1 MMRLIHPKLNFIV
14 VLCLAVLSGCAVG
27 TKYRRPAVQAP
38 DQFRGPAPEVTSPGT
53 ASNSVGDLNWES
65 VYQDEHL
72 RQLIRTALERN
83 YDVRIAA
90 ERVIAAQAQLGI
102 TRADQLPTVGVGASL
117 FSERQSL
124 GRQIPPIQRE
134 AGNVTASFFWELD
147 FWGKYRKATESA
159 RANLAATE
167 WGRRTVVNTLIS
179 NVASSYLQLRD
190 LDAQLEITRKT
201 LQSREESLRL
211 TQNLADGGRASMA
224 DVRQAEQL
232 VYTASAA
239 IPTLEQQI
247 EQEENFISAL
257 LGQNPGAIARGRT
270 LQEQPRLSSIP
281 AGLPSE
287 LLERRPDI
295 RQAEEDL
302 IAANAQIGVAKAALF
317 PSISLTGTA
326 GFQSSSLTN
335 LFTGPAGIWNAGAS
349 LFQPVFEGGRLRN
362 NVRFTESQQRQL
374 LLRYEQTVQNAFR
387 DVSDSLIA
395 YRKTSEARQEQEHL
409 VTAAQDSARLARVRY
424 EAGSAA
430 YLEVL
435 TNETNFYDAELSL
448 SRARLN
454 ETLALVQLYN
464 SLGGGWK

>member
-1 MMRLIHPKLNFIV
+1 
-14 VLCLAVLSGCAVG
+14 
-27 TKYRRPAVQAP
+27 
-38 DQFRGPAPEVTSPGT
+38 
-53 ASNSVGDLNWES
+53 
-65 VYQDEHL
+65 
-72 RQLIRTALERN
+72 
-83 YDVRIAA
+83 
-90 ERVIAAQAQLGI
+90 
-102 TRADQLPTVGVGASL
+102 
-117 FSERQSL
+117 
-124 GRQIPPIQRE
+124 
-134 AGNVTASFFWELD
+134 
-147 FWGKYRKATESA
+147 
-159 RANLAATE
+159 
-167 WGRRTVVNTLIS
+167 
-179 NVASSYLQLRD
+179 LRD
-190 LDAQLEITRKT
+190 LDAQFEITQKT
-201 LQSREESLRL
+201 LQSRKESLRL

-239 IPTLEQQI
+239 IPTLQQQI
-247 EQEENFISAL
+247 EQQENFISTL
-257 LGQNPGAIARGRT
+257 LGRNPGAIPRGMT
-270 LQEQPRLSSIP
+270 LHDQPRLSSVP
-281 AGLPSE
+281 AGLPSA

-295 RQAEEDL
+295 RQAEEQL

-317 PSISLTGTA
+317 PSISLTGAA
-326 GFQSSSLTN
+326 GFQSSALTN

-362 NVRFTESQQRQL
+362 NLRFTESQQRQL

-395 YRKTSEARQEQEHL
+395 YKKTSEAREEQEHL
-409 VTAAQDSARLARVRY
+409 VTAAQDSARLARIRY

-454 ETLALVQLYN
+454 ETLALVQVYN